1 MTILAIDPG
10 KGGGLAFT
18 HGSEVHSRNM
28 PETAGDVIDFLRNL
42 MAISPDGVEC
52 YMESMVKF
60 IGGKTQTGASAIV
73 YGHNY
78 GVLEGAVMALS
89 MRLQFVRPQEWQR
102 GLGLATKGK
111 RTDRAWKN
119 NLKAE
124 AQRLFPTQKVTLGI
138 ADALLIL
145 EYALRQKHDD

>member
-10 KGGGLAFT
+10 KGGGMAFT

-28 PETAGDVIDFLRNL
+28 PETAGDVIDYLRNL
-42 MAISPDGVEC
+42 VAISPNGVEC

-78 GVLEGAVMALS
+78 GVMEGAIMALS
-89 MRLQFVRPQEWQR
+89 IRLNFIRPQEWQR

-111 RTDRAWKN
+111 RTDREWKN
-119 NLKAE
+119 SLKAE
-124 AQRLFPTQKVTLGI
+124 AQRLFPTQTVTLGN

-145 EYALRQKHDD
+145 EYALKQKNDD